1 MGGGL
6 AVVYAEESCID
17 LRDGV
22 AKGARVSD
30 SPVSERVMRIG
41 QAGSIQLVED
51 YFVNTYIKSVRQKS
65 DISDFTFGN
74 PHEMPRQDVVEIL
87 QRWAVPQDKDWFAYK
102 RSEPNAQAAVAEAL
116 TRRFGMPFEP
126 EDVAMTTGGFGA
138 LISAMK
144 AVADPGDEV
153 IFSLPPWFINEPII
167 IESGLVPVKVSID
180 LETFDLDLDA
190 IAGAIT
196 PRTRVLI
203 VNTPHNPTGKIV
215 PPETLKR
222 LADLLEE
229 ASQRNGRRIY
239 LLSDE
244 PYNRIIFEGND
255 FHTPLEFYPYAMVAY
270 SYAKTLMMPG
280 QRIGYLALP
289 PTMPLEWRAALR
301 RAVEGIQLSS
311 GYLIPNALLQHA
323 IEDLEALEHDMEHLT
338 RKRDLMV
345 GSLREM
351 GYEVFEP
358 EGTFYLF
365 PKSPIADDQAFAD
378 LLVEENVAVL
388 PGRVFETPGY
398 FRICLTA
405 NDEMIERALP
415 GFKRAMERVG

>member
-1 MGGGL
+1 MGGEL

-17 LRDGV
+17 LRDGD

-126 EDVAMTTGGFGA
+126 EDIAMTTGGFGA

-215 PPETLKR
+215 PPETLRR

-244 PYNRIIFEGND
+244 PYNRIIFEGSD

-345 GSLREM
+345 GSLQEM

-378 LLVEENVAVL
+378 MLVEENVAVL

>member
-17 LRDGV
+17 LRDGD

-126 EDVAMTTGGFGA
+126 EDIAMTTGGFGA

-215 PPETLKR
+215 PPETLRR

-244 PYNRIIFEGND
+244 PYNRIIFEGSD

-345 GSLREM
+345 GSLQEM

-358 EGTFYLF
+358 QGTFYLF

-378 LLVEENVAVL
+378 MLVEENVAVL

>member
-17 LRDGV
+17 LRDGD

-126 EDVAMTTGGFGA
+126 EDIAMTTGGFGA

-215 PPETLKR
+215 PPETLRR

-244 PYNRIIFEGND
+244 PYNRIIFEGSD

-345 GSLREM
+345 GSLQEM

-378 LLVEENVAVL
+378 MLVEENVAVL